1 MASVKGGVVARRRRK
16 KVLKLAKGYFGSKH
30 RLFKTAQEQVM
41 KSFLY
46 AYRDRRQRKRDF
58 RKLWIVRINAAAR
71 MNGLTYSKLMHGLKL
86 AGVQVNRKMLAELA
100 VNDQQAF
107 AALAGMAK
115 QKIQA

>member
-1 MASVKGGVVARRRRK
+1 
-16 KVLKLAKGYFGSKH
+16 
-30 RLFKTAQEQVM
+30 M
-41 KSFLY
+41 KSYLY